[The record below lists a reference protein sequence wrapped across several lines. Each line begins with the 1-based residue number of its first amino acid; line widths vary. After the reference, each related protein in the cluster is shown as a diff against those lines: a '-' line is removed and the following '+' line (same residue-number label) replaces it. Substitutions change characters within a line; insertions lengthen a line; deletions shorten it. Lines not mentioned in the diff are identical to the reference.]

1 MSFISKFAW
10 GSVAVLLGAGGALA
24 QEVSLRIGHVES
36 PHSTTQVLLERL
48 SEKVGE
54 KTDGA
59 VSFQI
64 YPQSQ
69 LGGQREMTEA
79 VQFGALD
86 ATAGPVAFMGG
97 FNPLASIMD
106 IPFLYPG
113 DPQQAQAVRD
123 SGFADAFCDSFNL
136 RGVTCIGLYPNGTKQ
151 FTSDRPISTLEEFSG
166 QKFRVME
173 SAVLVKSFKPVG
185 VTAVPIPFS
194 ELYTALQTGIVD
206 GEENPLDTIF
216 NMKFFEVQDYLTLSG
231 HGAIENVILFNP
243 AVWDRL
249 SDDQRLAITSSFDEV
264 IPEMIAH
271 KTAAAETSLA
281 AIREAG
287 LTVTE
292 LTDDQRARFRDAM
305 FPAARDAFLRQ
316 AGSEGQALFDAYQA
330 AYDTVMN

>member
-1 MSFISKFAW
+1 MSFMSQFAW
-10 GSVAVLLGAGGALA
+10 GAVALAMGAGSALA
-24 QEVSLRIGHVES
+24 QEVALRIGHVES
-36 PHSTTQVLLERL
+36 PHSTTQILLERL
-48 SEKVGE
+48 AEKVGK
-54 KTDGA
+54 KTEGA
-59 VSFQI
+59 ITFQI

-113 DPQQAQAVRD
+113 DPAQAQAVRD
-123 SGFADAFCDSFNL
+123 SGFADAFCESFNL

-151 FTSDRPISTLEEFSG
+151 FTSDQPISTIEEFSG

-173 SAVLVKSFKPVG
+173 SSVLVESFKPVG

-243 AVWDRL
+243 GVWDGL
-249 SDDQRLAITSSFDEV
+249 TDEQRGVIETSLDEL

-271 KTAAAETSLA
+271 KAKAAETSLA

-292 LTDDQRARFRDAM
+292 LSDEQRAAFRDAM
-305 FPAARDAFLRQ
+305 FPAAREAFLAQ
-316 AGSEGQALFDAYQA
+316 AGAEGQALFDAYQA
-330 AYDTVMN
+330 AYDKVMR